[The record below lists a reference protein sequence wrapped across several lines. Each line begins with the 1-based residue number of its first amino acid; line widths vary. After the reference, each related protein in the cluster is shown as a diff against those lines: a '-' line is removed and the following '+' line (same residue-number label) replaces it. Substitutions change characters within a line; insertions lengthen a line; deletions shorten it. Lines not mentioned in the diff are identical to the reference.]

1 MDRTAQIEPLTTGQS
16 IVAKWEGPSSPWS
29 EPADLAEAIDVAL
42 ALEYERGKLH
52 GSDDRRMIEQ
62 QNRVQGQEIDRLK
75 GEIAKLKREL
85 HLWKQPPTQT
95 GTRLVGD

>member
-1 MDRTAQIEPLTTGQS
+1 METPTSAIRDFLTAVDRGYLGS
-16 IVAKWEGPSSPWS
+16 M
-29 EPADLAEAIDVAL
+29 PAGFNDSAFVKALREQAGSDDAL

-75 GEIAKLKREL
+75 GEIAKLKRDL
-85 HLWKQPPTQT
+85 HAVAN
-95 GTRLVGD
+95 R